1 MRKFRLVRFVLLLLS
16 LVAFCCSRGRAQS
29 DSAEISGRVTDPSG
43 ALIRGADVQLR
54 DIARGTV
61 ATTKSNHDGIY
72 IFPFVQP
79 GRYSVSVGALGFKS
93 LDLVSLTAN
102 AQDHIQQNFRL
113 PVGAPSESVTVTSD
127 AKVDLDTGVSTSV
140 DQNFI
145 ENMPLNGQSIQQL
158 IAITPGVQRTAG
170 AGQFSFNGVRDNQ
183 NYITVDGV
191 SGNTGTTPVTGGLGQ
206 QGAGQ
211 VGGYSA
217 LLTSSSLASLGD
229 IQEIKIQS
237 SSYTAEFGRGA
248 GGQISLTTQ
257 SGSNVIHGGLFEY
270 LRNTDFDAY
279 NSYTKFQY
287 AQLLSVN
294 ASAAALSKP
303 VERQNDFGGTLGGP
317 IVIPHLYDG
326 HSRSFFF
333 FSTEA
338 LILKQP
344 VSLATNV
351 PGPCAR
357 TNSCTLTG
365 IPSTPSNPQPPAPP
379 IAAPLAPY
387 FVLAPPPNY
396 IPAKITFANIP
407 QYLGTYSNPSTAYAT
422 SLRLTHQI
430 TSKVSA
436 FVRASYSPSA
446 LEARQA
452 NNTTDTKFNQ
462 KSYTLGVNALITSHL
477 SNEIRLNYTRN
488 SGENVNSLD
497 DYAGGTVPTAAM
509 LAQMFPA
516 QYGSSPL
523 SDNFTFGETV
533 GTQWGNY
540 SFQYGTNVQNTQRQV
555 NLVDNVSLSEGRHS
569 FRFGGDWRRL
579 TPIAAPYHYGQ
590 QVNYSTIL
598 GYSIPNS
605 TSITGINSGIPDAGF
620 AQSQDKVVVLINNVS
635 LFAQDSWRVSP
646 RFTLNYGV
654 RWDIN
659 PAPRG
664 DGSQQLYGVLSVVNP
679 ATATL
684 APGGTQLFPTD
695 YKAFQPRAGVAYE
708 LRGKANWETLLRVG
722 FGLYYDTYANTATNA
737 TSYYPH
743 QRVANLY
750 GVPWPTTALP
760 PPPGVSYNP
769 PYTNQNILGFEPGFT
784 VPRTWEWSLSL
795 QQGLGRNQS
804 VQISYVGSAGRD
816 LARFSAYSGSGFN
829 NRFLNM
835 AVYSSLDY
843 SNYDSLQVAYKR
855 NLYKG
860 LQVLA
865 NYTWAK
871 SLDTTTNET
880 SSAPNPMELNINNDY
895 GLSVFDVRHNL
906 NASVAYDFPTIQR
919 AWAPVRYALKDW
931 SVDEIFLVHSGNP
944 LTASFNEAVGNYTTT
959 TYRPNIVKG
968 QPLWVSTPNSSLTF
982 PSCVVNGVT
991 INSSAGQQ
999 VFPQLT
1005 FGHKALNPLAFDTCF
1020 AAGATTPVQGNEPR
1034 GYITGLAVRNLDATV
1049 RREFTI
1055 HGAAHLQFRVDAFN
1069 VLNQTLY
1076 QNPNA
1081 ILGSYVTPTSYQESA
1096 GNSQYGTIQNTLNSS
1111 NTAGSNSIG
1120 GGYYGIGRS
1129 RSLQLALKLKF

>member
-1 MRKFRLVRFVLLLLS
+1 MRNFRFISFASALV
-16 LVAFCCSRGRAQS
+16 LVFACCVEARAQS
-29 DSAEISGRVTDPSG
+29 DSAEISGRVTDPTG
-43 ALIRGADVQLR
+43 ALVRGADVELR

-61 ATTKSNHDGIY
+61 EKTQTNRDGIY
-72 IFPFVQP
+72 IFPFVLP

-127 AKVDLDTGVSTSV
+127 AKVDLDTAVSTTV
-140 DQNFI
+140 DHNFI

-158 IAITPGVQRTAG
+158 IAITPGVQRTSG

-191 SGNTGTTPVTGGLGQ
+191 SANTGTTPVTGGLGQ

-257 SGSNVIHGGLFEY
+257 TGSNVLHGGLFEY

-287 AQLLSVN
+287 AQLLSSNSSQTPLV
-294 ASAAALSKP
+294 KP
-303 VERQNDFGGTLGGP
+303 VEHQNDFGGTLGGP

-344 VSLATNV
+344 VSFAMNV

-357 TNSCTLTG
+357 MNSCTTTG
-365 IPSTPSNPQPPAPP
+365 IPSTPSNPQPLSPP
-379 IAAPLAPY
+379 IAAGLLPY
-387 FVLAPPPNY
+387 LLLAPPANY
-396 IPAKITFANIP
+396 IPTTITYSNIP
-407 QYLGTYSNPSTAYAT
+407 QYLGTYSNPSSAYAT
-422 SLRLTHQI
+422 SLRLTHQL

-436 FVRASYSPSA
+436 FVRASYSPSG

-452 NNTTDTKFNQ
+452 NNITDTKFNQ
-462 KSYTLGVNALITSHL
+462 KSYTLGVNALLASGL
-477 SNEIRLNYTRN
+477 SDELRVNYTRN
-488 SGENVNSLD
+488 SGSNVYSLD
-497 DYAGGTVPTAAM
+497 SYGGGTAPSAAM

-523 SDNFTFGETV
+523 SDSFIFGETL
-533 GTQWGNY
+533 GAQWGDY
-540 SFQYGTNVQNTQRQV
+540 SFQDGTTVQNTQRQV
-555 NLVDNVSLSEGRHS
+555 NLADNLSWSMGRHS
-569 FRFGGDWRRL
+569 FKFGGDWRRL
-579 TPIAAPYHYGQ
+579 TPIAAPFHYAQ
-590 QVNYSTIL
+590 DINYSNLI
-598 GYSIPNS
+598 GYSIPGS
-605 TSITGINSGIPDAGF
+605 ASITGLVSGIPDSGYAL
-620 AQSQDKVVVLINNVS
+620 SQDKVVVLINNLS
-635 LFAQDSWRVSP
+635 LFAQDSWRVSS
-646 RFTLNYGV
+646 RLTLNYGV

-664 DGSQQLYGVLSVVNP
+664 DGSQQLYGVLNVVNP

-695 YKAFQPRAGVAYE
+695 YKAFQPRAGLSYE
-708 LRGKANWETLLRVG
+708 LRGKANWETLLRAG
-722 FGLYYDTYANTATNA
+722 FGLYYDTNANTATNA

-743 QRVANLY
+743 QRSANLF

-760 PPPGVSYNP
+760 PPPGVSYTP
-769 PYTNQNILGFEPGFT
+769 PYTGQNILGFEPGFT

-804 VQISYVGSAGRD
+804 VQVSFVGSAGRD
-816 LARFSAYSGSGFN
+816 LARFSAYSGNAFS

-880 SSAPNPMELNINNDY
+880 SSAPNPIELNVNADY

-906 NASVAYDFPTIQR
+906 NASVAYDFPTIR
-919 AWAPVRYALKDW
+919 HAWAPVRYALKGW

-944 LTASFNEAVGNYTTT
+944 LTASFSEAVGNYTTT

-968 QPLWVSTPNSSLTF
+968 QPLWVSTPNSNLTF
-982 PSCVVNGVT
+982 PSCVYQGNV
-991 INSSAGQQ
+991 INSSAGQP
-999 VFPQLT
+999 VFPQVT

-1020 AAGATTPVQGNEPR
+1020 AAGAITPVQGNEPR

-1049 RREFTI
+1049 RREFAI
-1055 HGAAHLQFRVDAFN
+1055 HGATHLQFRVDAFN

-1076 QNPNA
+1076 QAPNT
-1081 ILGSYVTPTSYQESA
+1081 ILGSYITPTMYQEQS
-1096 GNSQYGTIQNTLNSS
+1096 GSSQYGKSVNTLNGS